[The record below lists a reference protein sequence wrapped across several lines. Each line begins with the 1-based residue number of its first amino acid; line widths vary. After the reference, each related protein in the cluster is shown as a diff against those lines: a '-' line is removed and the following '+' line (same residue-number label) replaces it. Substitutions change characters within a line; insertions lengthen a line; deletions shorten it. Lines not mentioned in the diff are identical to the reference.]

1 MADYARWYR
10 VGTVALTKNSKIV
23 TGTGTFFLSAGLNPG
38 DLFTVDASQF
48 YEVSSIDSNTQI
60 TLKTAYLGTTTAE
73 TDYSIVR
80 NFTAS
85 LPAQVAAQTA
95 DLLNDF
101 RRFVDMNMQSIHGK
115 SAYQIA
121 CEKGYVGTESEW
133 VRSLEGASAYEVAV
147 ANGYN
152 GTAEEWLEALK
163 AAGEWADADS
173 RLDALEAKTM
183 RDALIND
190 GSITLEQRNAIYG
203 GRNLGVFTEDHYNAL
218 KNQNGKGLAVGDYFS
233 LPDPVICYWGN
244 VFRIVGFK
252 TVLPD
257 KASMALIPD
266 FTLAGS
272 DDWSNSSDIWKEF
285 EYHCGYNTAAIG
297 TEGEEGYVPSTLDN
311 CYPESNWYVNVR
323 PKFIEWCETQFLGH
337 LLEFEITVP
346 AAQTGGVASALV
358 NLSSKAHLPTLDMVY
373 GQMHSW
379 TRNYLETHNHGGNKM
394 YEEFPL
400 YQIAPWFRFPGGDHT
415 PLMGCAESGFSMCST
430 YIVNRNYAGVNDSGY
445 LRPMI
450 CIG

>member
-190 GSITLEQRNAIYG
+190 ESITLEQRNAIFG
-203 GRNLGVFTEDHYNAL
+203 GRNLGVFTEDHYDAL
-218 KNQNGKGLAVGDYFS
+218 KNHNGKGLAVGDYFHF
-233 LPDPVICYWGN
+233 PEWDNKFMYWGCA
-244 VFRIVGFK
+244 FRIVGFK
-252 TVLPD
+252 TIIPD

-266 FTLAGS
+266 YACAMGTWAKPYSFS
-272 DDWSNSSDIWKEF
+272 YNS
-285 EYHCGYNTAAIG
+285 AAIG
-297 TEGEEGYVPSTLDN
+297 TEGEEGYVPSTLGN

-379 TRNYLETHNHGGNKM
+379 TRNYLETHNHWGNKM

-400 YQIAPWFRFPGGDHT
+400 YQIAPWFRFPGGGHT

-430 YIVNRNYAGVNDSGY
+430 DILNRNYAAVHNSGS
-445 LRPMI
+445 LRPVI